1 MAHVQ
6 TVSTPFDVALLAQQ
20 CLLIQEEVSAFI
32 TGRTT
37 RQVSTVQT
45 ALEWAQ
51 LALLDGGVEEVG
63 EIVVALGTDCQVGT
77 VQTTLQTA
85 LFTHSRHVEEVILS
99 FITFHTLTQTITIHA
114 TLDRTLLAHTAIEEV
129 IQTDI
134 AFQTMGQIMAVNALM
149 NPAKRAEL
157 ILQKVI
163 CRSVTTGAC

>member
-37 RQVSTVQT
+37 GQVSTVQA

-51 LALLDGGVEEVG
+51 LALLGGGVEEVG
-63 EIVVALGTDCQVGT
+63 EIVVALGTGCQVGT

-85 LFTHSRHVEEVILS
+85 LFTHSRHVEEVTIHL
-99 FITFHTLTQTITIHA
+99 ITLHTLTQTPTVHT
-114 TLDRTLLAHTAIEEV
+114 TLQLT
-129 IQTDI
+129 
-134 AFQTMGQIMAVNALM
+134 
-149 NPAKRAEL
+149 
-157 ILQKVI
+157 
-163 CRSVTTGAC
+163 